1 MEIYKRLLTYTRPY
15 LSKIVLSL
23 FCAVIAGGA
32 TGLSASL
39 VKKVVDGIFMEKDQA
54 MLVYIPLV
62 VLVLITA
69 KGLASF
75 GQDYSIEYVGQQVIL
90 RLRDEIYRHI
100 QKLSMNFFAHIQSG
114 TLVSRLTNDVN
125 LLQTAAASL
134 IADAI
139 RNVVTA
145 LALLIVI
152 FYHHWKL
159 AFLSLLILPFA
170 VALVAYFGRKIRKN
184 SHILQIK
191 MADINNLLYE
201 KISGIRI
208 VKAFSAE
215 GVEIQRFS
223 RVLQNYL
230 HASLYAVRI
239 RAINSS
245 LSEVLGGIGIAGVIW
260 YGGYEVTQG
269 ITTPGTF
276 ATFITAL
283 LMLYEPLKRMSK
295 FNMKIQQALAAAE
308 RVFSILDTPA
318 DVTEASDAIE
328 LLPIKDCITYN
339 NVSFKYDDEPV
350 LSDVNFTAEV
360 GHVTAFV
367 GLSGAGKTTLLSLLP
382 RFYDPTAGAI
392 FIDGTDI
399 RDVTFQSLRKQ
410 IGIVTQEVILFND
423 TVSSN
428 IAYGTTHYSQ
438 AEIVRAAKVANAHEF
453 IENLPY
459 GYDTV
464 IGERG
469 TRLSGGQ
476 RQRLAIARAILK
488 NPPIIILDEAT
499 SSLDSESERLV
510 QIAIAN
516 LMKDRTTLVIA
527 HRLSTIK
534 KAENIIVLDRGR
546 IVESGIHQVLLNRG
560 GVYSRLYETQMLG
573 DDEDVEN

>member
-1 MEIYKRLLTYTRPY
+1 MEVYKRLLTYTRPY
-15 LSKIVLSL
+15 ISKILLSL
-23 FCAVIAGGA
+23 LCAAVAGGA

-39 VKKVVDGIFMEKDQA
+39 VKKVVDGIFVEKDQT
-54 MLVYIPLV
+54 MLVYIPFV
-62 VLVLITA
+62 VLVLITI
-69 KGLASF
+69 KGLASY
-75 GQDYSIEYVGQQVIL
+75 GQDYSIEYVGQQVVL
-90 RLRDEIYRHI
+90 HLRDQIYRHI
-100 QKLSMNFFAHIQSG
+100 QTLSLKFFSHTQSG
-114 TLVSRLTNDVN
+114 TLVSRITNDVN
-125 LLQTAAASL
+125 LLQTAVATV

-139 RNVVTA
+139 RSVVTA

-159 AFLSLLILPFA
+159 AIISLVILPLA

-184 SHILQIK
+184 SHTLQVK

-208 VKAFSAE
+208 VKAFGAE
-215 GVEIQRFS
+215 QIEIQRFS
-223 RVLQNYL
+223 RVLQDYFRT
-230 HASLYAVRI
+230 SMYAVRI
-239 RAINSS
+239 RAVNSS
-245 LSEVLGGIGIAGVIW
+245 LSEVLGGVGIAGVIW

-283 LMLYEPLKRMSK
+283 LMLYEPLKRISK
-295 FNMKIQQALAAAE
+295 FNLKIQQAVAAAE
-308 RVFSILDTPA
+308 RVFAILDMPP
-318 DVTEASDAIE
+318 DVTEASEAIE
-328 LLPIKDCITYN
+328 LLPIKDCITYK
-339 NVSFKYDDEPV
+339 NVSFQYDDEV
-350 LSDVNFTAEV
+350 ILHNINFTAAV

-382 RFYDPTAGAI
+382 RFYDPTTGAI

-399 RDVTFQSLRKQ
+399 RDVTFASLRKQ
-410 IGIVTQEVILFND
+410 IGIVTQDVVLFND
-423 TVSSN
+423 TVANN
-428 IAYGTTHYSQ
+428 IAYGAKHYSQ
-438 AEIVRAAKVANAHEF
+438 EEIIQAAKVANAHEF
-453 IENLPY
+453 IENLPDSY
-459 GYDTV
+459 QTF

-469 TRLSGGQ
+469 MRLSGGQ

-516 LMKDRTTLVIA
+516 LMQDRTTLVIA

-534 KAENIIVLDRGR
+534 KAENIIVLDCGK
-546 IVESGIHQVLLNRG
+546 IVENGTHQELLSQG
-560 GVYSRLYETQMLG
+560 GVYTRLYETQMLSN
-573 DDEDVEN
+573 DEDA

>member
-1 MEIYKRLLTYTRPY
+1 MDIYKRLLAYTRPY
-15 LSKIVLSL
+15 ISKIILSL
-23 FCAVIAGGA
+23 LCAAIAGGA

-39 VKKVVDGIFMEKDQA
+39 VKKVVDGIFVEKDQT
-54 MLVYIPLV
+54 MLLHIPLI
-62 VLVLITA
+62 VLTLVTI
-69 KGLASF
+69 KGLASY
-75 GQDYSIEYVGQQVIL
+75 GQDYSIEYVGQQVVLHL
-90 RLRDEIYRHI
+90 RNEIYRHI
-100 QKLSMNFFAHIQSG
+100 QTLSLKFFSKTESG
-114 TLVSRLTNDVN
+114 TLVSRITNDVN
-125 LLQTAAASL
+125 LLQTAVATV
-134 IADAI
+134 IADTI
-139 RNVVTA
+139 RSVVTA
-145 LALLIVI
+145 LALLIVV

-159 AFLSLLILPFA
+159 AIISLVILPLA
-170 VALVAYFGRKIRKN
+170 VSLVAYFGRKIRKN
-184 SHILQIK
+184 SHTLQVK

-215 GVEIQRFS
+215 HIEIQRFS
-223 RVLQNYL
+223 NVLQDYFQT
-230 HASLYAVRI
+230 SLYAVRI

-245 LSEVLGGIGIAGVIW
+245 LSEVLGGIGIAGVVW

-283 LMLYEPLKRMSK
+283 LMLYEPLKRLSK
-295 FNMKIQQALAAAE
+295 FNLKIQQAVAAAE
-308 RVFSILDTPA
+308 RVFAILDMSP
-318 DVTEASDAIE
+318 DVTEDPEAIE
-328 LLPIKDCITYN
+328 LPPIKNCVIYK
-339 NVSFKYDDEPV
+339 NVSFQYDDEVV
-350 LSDVNFTAEV
+350 LHNINFTAKV

-399 RDVTFQSLRKQ
+399 RDVTFASLRKQ
-410 IGIVTQEVILFND
+410 IGIVTQDVVLFND
-423 TVSSN
+423 TVANN
-428 IAYGTTHYSQ
+428 IAYGAQHYSHEEIIQ
-438 AEIVRAAKVANAHEF
+438 AAQVANAHEF
-453 IENLPY
+453 IENLPD
-459 GYDTV
+459 GYQTL

-469 TRLSGGQ
+469 MRLSGGQ

-516 LMKDRTTLVIA
+516 LMQDRTTLVIA

-534 KAENIIVLDRGR
+534 KAENIIVLDYGR
-546 IVESGIHQVLLNRG
+546 IVESGTHQELLSQG
-560 GVYSRLYETQMLG
+560 GVYTRLYETQMLS
-573 DDEDVEN
+573 DDEDV

>member
-1 MEIYKRLLTYTRPY
+1 MEVYKRLLTYTRPY

-23 FCAVIAGGA
+23 LCAAIAGGA

-39 VKKVVDGIFMEKDQA
+39 VKKVVDGIFVEKDQT

-62 VLVLITA
+62 VLVLITI
-69 KGLASF
+69 KGLASY
-75 GQDYSIEYVGQQVIL
+75 GQDYSIEYVGQQVVL
-90 RLRDEIYRHI
+90 HLRDEIYRHI
-100 QKLSMNFFAHIQSG
+100 QTLSLKFFSHTQSG
-114 TLVSRLTNDVN
+114 TLVSRITNDVN
-125 LLQTAAASL
+125 LLQTAVATVV
-134 IADAI
+134 ADAI
-139 RNVVTA
+139 RSVVTA
-145 LALLIVI
+145 LALLIVV

-159 AFLSLLILPFA
+159 AIISLVILPLA
-170 VALVAYFGRKIRKN
+170 VAIVAYFGRKIRKN
-184 SHILQIK
+184 SHTLQVK

-215 GVEIQRFS
+215 QIEIQRFS
-223 RVLQNYL
+223 RVLQDYFRTSM
-230 HASLYAVRI
+230 HAVRI
-239 RAINSS
+239 RAVNSS
-245 LSEVLGGIGIAGVIW
+245 LSEVLGGVGIAGVIW

-283 LMLYEPLKRMSK
+283 LMLYEPLKQISK
-295 FNMKIQQALAAAE
+295 FNLKIQQAVAAAE
-308 RVFSILDTPA
+308 RVFAILDMPP
-318 DVTEASDAIE
+318 DVTEAPEAIE
-328 LLPIKDCITYN
+328 LLPIKDCITYK
-339 NVSFKYDDEPV
+339 NVSFQYDDEV
-350 LSDVNFTAEV
+350 ILHNINFTAAV

-392 FIDGTDI
+392 CIDGTNI
-399 RDVTFQSLRKQ
+399 CDVTFASLRKQ

-423 TVSSN
+423 TVANN
-428 IAYGTTHYSQ
+428 IAYGAKHYSQ
-438 AEIVRAAKVANAHEF
+438 EEIIQAARVANAHEF
-453 IENLPY
+453 IENLPE
-459 GYDTV
+459 GYQTV

-469 TRLSGGQ
+469 MRLSGGQ

-516 LMKDRTTLVIA
+516 LMQDRTTLVIA

-534 KAENIIVLDRGR
+534 KAENIIVLDCGR
-546 IVESGIHQVLLNRG
+546 IVESGTHQELLRQG
-560 GVYSRLYETQMLG
+560 GVYTRLYETQMLSN
-573 DDEDVEN
+573 DEDA